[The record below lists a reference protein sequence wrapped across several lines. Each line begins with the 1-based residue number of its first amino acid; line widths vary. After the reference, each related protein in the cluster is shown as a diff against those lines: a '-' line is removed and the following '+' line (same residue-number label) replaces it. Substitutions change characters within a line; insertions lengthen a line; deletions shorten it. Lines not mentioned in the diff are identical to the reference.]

1 VQFFSILFGMLIFW
15 VFAVKY
21 WGLAR
26 KLKLMEQSKNM
37 DEDNR
42 TLNIILFVGVGLMV
56 CTASIEIVIVD

>member
-1 VQFFSILFGMLIFW
+1 MQFFSILFGTLIFW

-26 KLKLMEQSKNM
+26 KLQLLEQGKNM
-37 DEDNR
+37 DEENR
-42 TLNIILFVGVGLMV
+42 KLSIILFIGVGFMV